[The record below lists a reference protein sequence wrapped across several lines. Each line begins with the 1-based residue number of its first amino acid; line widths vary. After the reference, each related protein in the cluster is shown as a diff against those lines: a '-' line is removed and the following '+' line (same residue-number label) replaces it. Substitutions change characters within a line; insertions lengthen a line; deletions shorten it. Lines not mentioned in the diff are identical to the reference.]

1 MSRIYLCLLCNVIIF
16 YCDEL
21 SNRIGH
27 KLLEIRG
34 KQKTH
39 ELIQTGGKRR
49 KIRRKQNITIVVIVQ
64 HMQIFR
70 SHGYYG
76 SSKIRKYL
84 DVTEFVVVGPNL

>member
-1 MSRIYLCLLCNVIIF
+1 MITISVTFKYLRNFVPVTTLSVSFEYLCLLCNVIIF

-49 KIRRKQNITIVVIVQ
+49 KIRRKQNIT
-64 HMQIFR
+64 
-70 SHGYYG
+70 
-76 SSKIRKYL
+76 KL
-84 DVTEFVVVGPNL
+84 